1 MKKIKKNRT
10 ILVTGG
16 SKGIGRSICIEFLKQ
31 GEDVIFTYRKKDN
44 SYNSLLKTQLNFK
57 GEILGVKCDSSE
69 F

>member
-44 SYNSLLKTQLNFK
+44 SYHTS
-57 GEILGVKCDSSE
+57 
-69 F
+69 